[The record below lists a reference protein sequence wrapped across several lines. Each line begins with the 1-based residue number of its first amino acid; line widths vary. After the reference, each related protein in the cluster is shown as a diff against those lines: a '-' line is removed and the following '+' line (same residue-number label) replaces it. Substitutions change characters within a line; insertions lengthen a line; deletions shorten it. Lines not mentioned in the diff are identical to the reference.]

1 MAYIDKTLWYDQDD
15 RYIQTENK
23 KEGWDW
29 DFDKV
34 SIRSR
39 SSDGGEQLVSLELWD
54 SNGDAQE
61 VMLTKQNAMR
71 LADTLKMAVIEF
83 TVEDMMEFNTRRIE
97 EIDNQMDWLRPVI
110 DEEIEKWKTARKEA
124 RKEENV

>member
-1 MAYIDKTLWYDQDD
+1 MSYIDKTLWYDQDD

-39 SSDGGEQLVSLELWD
+39 VSDGGGKLVSLELWD

-61 VMLTKQNAMR
+61 VMLTWQNAMR

-83 TVEDMMEFNTRRIE
+83 TVENMMEFNSRRIE
-97 EIDNQMDWLRPVI
+97 EIDNRMNWLRPVI

>member
-1 MAYIDKTLWYDQDD
+1 MSYIDKTLWYDQDD

-39 SSDGGEQLVSLELWD
+39 ASDEGEQLVSLELWGSD
-54 SNGDAQE
+54 GDAQE

-83 TVEDMMEFNTRRIE
+83 TVEDMMEFNSRRIE
-97 EIDNQMDWLRPVI
+97 EIDNRMDWLCPVI

>member
-39 SSDGGEQLVSLELWD
+39 VSDEGEQLVGLELWGSD
-54 SNGDAQE
+54 GDAQE

>member
-23 KEGWDW
+23 KEGWNW

-39 SSDGGEQLVSLELWD
+39 ASDGGGKLVSLELWGSD
-54 SNGDAQE
+54 GDAQE
-61 VMLTKQNAMR
+61 VMLTWQNAMR

-83 TVEDMMEFNTRRIE
+83 TVENMMEFNSRRIE
-97 EIDNQMDWLRPVI
+97 EIDNRMNWLRPVI
-110 DEEIEKWKTARKEA
+110 DEEIEKWKAAK
-124 RKEENV
+124 KEENV

>member
-39 SSDGGEQLVSLELWD
+39 ASDEGEQLVSLELWGSD
-54 SNGDAQE
+54 GDAQE

-83 TVEDMMEFNTRRIE
+83 TVEDMMEFNSRRIE
-97 EIDNQMDWLRPVI
+97 EIGNQMDWLRPVI

>member
-1 MAYIDKTLWYDQDD
+1 MAYIDKTLWYDQSD

-39 SSDGGEQLVSLELWD
+39 VSDEGEKLVSLELWGSD
-54 SNGDAQE
+54 GNAQE

-83 TVEDMMEFNTRRIE
+83 TVENMMEFNSRRIE
-97 EIDNQMDWLRPVI
+97 EIDNRMNWLRPVI
-110 DEEIEKWKTARKEA
+110 DEEIEKWKAA
-124 RKEENV
+124 KEE

>member
-39 SSDGGEQLVSLELWD
+39 ASDEGEQLVSLELWGSD
-54 SNGDAQE
+54 GDAQE

-83 TVEDMMEFNTRRIE
+83 TVEDMMEFNSRRIE
-97 EIDNQMDWLRPVI
+97 EIDNRMDWLRPVI

>member
-1 MAYIDKTLWYDQDD
+1 MAYIDKTLWYDQKD

-39 SSDGGEQLVSLELWD
+39 ASDEGEQLVSLELWGSD
-54 SNGDAQE
+54 GDAQE

-83 TVEDMMEFNTRRIE
+83 TVEDMMESNTRRIE
-97 EIDNQMDWLRPVI
+97 EIDNRMNWLRPVI